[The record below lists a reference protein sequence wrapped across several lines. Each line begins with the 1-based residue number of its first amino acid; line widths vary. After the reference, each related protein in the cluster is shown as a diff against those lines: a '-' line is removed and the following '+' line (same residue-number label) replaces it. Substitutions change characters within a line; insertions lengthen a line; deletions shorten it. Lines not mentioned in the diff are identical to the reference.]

1 MANTSVQ
8 LLGLVPALPAA
19 GAAIT
24 LLAGRRS
31 DRWGHLLSTALVGAS
46 FVLTVGLWWA
56 MLGRDA
62 ADRPI
67 TSILYS
73 WIPVDGLQV
82 DAALHLDQ
90 LSVCF
95 ALLITGVGFLIH
107 VYSIGYMAHDPDRRR
122 FFSYL
127 NLFVAAML
135 VLVLADNYVLIYA
148 GWEGVGLASYLLIGF
163 WQYKRSAATAAKKA
177 FVVNRVGD
185 MGFVIALMII
195 FTNIGSFRVSDVLAA
210 SSTAAESTLTALGLM
225 LLLAACAK
233 SAQVPLQSWLGDA
246 MEGPTPVSA
255 LIHAAT
261 MVTAGVYLIVRS
273 GPVFDHA
280 PTAQTVV
287 VIVGAV
293 TLLFG
298 AIIGCAK
305 DDIKKALAASTMSQ
319 IGYMVLAA
327 GLGPAGYVF
336 AIAHLL
342 AHGFFKAG
350 LFLGSGSVMHAMN
363 DETDMRRYGGL
374 RKALPITFATFGL
387 GYLAIIGIPPLAG
400 FFTKD
405 HIIEAAF
412 GAGGI
417 RGPVLGIVT
426 VIGAGLTA
434 FYMTRVMLLTFFG
447 EPRWE
452 PNSHPHEAP
461 PTMTVPM
468 IILAVG
474 SVASGALFIV
484 GGRLAHWLS
493 PLTGEAH
500 HELPAPAW
508 LISLGVLL
516 VVVIGMVI
524 AWRRYRD
531 EVPRTAPEGSP
542 LTRAA
547 RADLYGDRF
556 NELALMVP
564 GQRLTAA
571 LRVVEDRGFA
581 GAEAGVAQGVGGGSA
596 LLRRTQ
602 NGYVRSYALSILSGA
617 VVVAAIT
624 LAVAL

>member
-1 MANTSVQ
+1 
-8 LLGLVPALPAA
+8 
-19 GAAIT
+19 
-24 LLAGRRS
+24 
-31 DRWGHLLSTALVGAS
+31 
-46 FVLTVGLWWA
+46 
-56 MLGRDA
+56 
-62 ADRPI
+62 
-67 TSILYS
+67 
-73 WIPVDGLQV
+73 
-82 DAALHLDQ
+82 
-90 LSVCF
+90 
-95 ALLITGVGFLIH
+95 
-107 VYSIGYMAHDPDRRR
+107 
-122 FFSYL
+122 
-127 NLFVAAML
+127 
-135 VLVLADNYVLIYA
+135 
-148 GWEGVGLASYLLIGF
+148 
-163 WQYKRSAATAAKKA
+163 
-177 FVVNRVGD
+177 
-185 MGFVIALMII
+185 
-195 FTNIGSFRVSDVLAA
+195 
-210 SSTAAESTLTALGLM
+210 
-225 LLLAACAK
+225 
-233 SAQVPLQSWLGDA
+233 
-246 MEGPTPVSA
+246 
-255 LIHAAT
+255 
-261 MVTAGVYLIVRS
+261 
-273 GPVFDHA
+273 
-280 PTAQTVV
+280 
-287 VIVGAV
+287 
-293 TLLFG
+293 
-298 AIIGCAK
+298 
-305 DDIKKALAASTMSQ
+305 MSQ

-417 RGPVLGIVT
+417 PGPVLGIVT

-493 PLTGEAH
+493 PHRRGAPRAAGTGVADQSRR
-500 HELPAPAW
+500 PA
-508 LISLGVLL
+508 G
-516 VVVIGMVI
+516 
-524 AWRRYRD
+524 RRSRHGRCVAP
-531 EVPRTAPEGSP
+531 VPPRGAADRAGGSP

-564 GQRLTAA
+564 GQQLTAA

-581 GAEAGVAQGVGGGSA
+581 GAEAGVAHGVGGGSA

>member
-1 MANTSVQ
+1 
-8 LLGLVPALPAA
+8 
-19 GAAIT
+19 
-24 LLAGRRS
+24 
-31 DRWGHLLSTALVGAS
+31 
-46 FVLTVGLWWA
+46 
-56 MLGRDA
+56 
-62 ADRPI
+62 
-67 TSILYS
+67 
-73 WIPVDGLQV
+73 
-82 DAALHLDQ
+82 
-90 LSVCF
+90 
-95 ALLITGVGFLIH
+95 
-107 VYSIGYMAHDPDRRR
+107 
-122 FFSYL
+122 
-127 NLFVAAML
+127 
-135 VLVLADNYVLIYA
+135 
-148 GWEGVGLASYLLIGF
+148 
-163 WQYKRSAATAAKKA
+163 
-177 FVVNRVGD
+177 
-185 MGFVIALMII
+185 
-195 FTNIGSFRVSDVLAA
+195 
-210 SSTAAESTLTALGLM
+210 
-225 LLLAACAK
+225 
-233 SAQVPLQSWLGDA
+233 

-374 RKALPITFATFGL
+374 RHALPITFATFGL

-447 EPRWE
+447 EPRW
-452 PNSHPHEAP
+452 SDDAHPHEAP

-500 HELPAPAW
+500 HELPVPAW

-516 VVVIGMVI
+516 VVVIGMAV
-524 AWRRYRD
+524 AWRSYRD
-531 EVPRTAPEGSP
+531 EVPQTAPEGSP

-581 GAEAGVAQGVGGGSA
+581 GAEAGVAHGVGGGSA